1 MWGWHGGAD
10 GWSWLW
16 MLPMMMLFWAPVVA
30 LVAWLVRGGTAGG
43 GRRAGDL
50 DAIDAEE
57 IARRAYA
64 RGEISRERFSEI
76 SEDLRESRGERG
88 AGDGT

>member
-1 MWGWHGGAD
+1 
-10 GWSWLW
+10 
-16 MLPMMMLFWAPVVA
+16 MMMLFWAPIVA
-30 LVAWLVRGGTAGG
+30 LVAWLVRGGPLGG
-43 GRRAGDL
+43 GRRHD
-50 DAIDAEE
+50 DVDAEE

-76 SEDLRESRGERG
+76 NADLRGSRGERG